1 MGNVR
6 ILSVFKIAGAYVAYV
21 IGSGFA
27 TGQEIVHFFTVYGL
41 ESTIGIIISGILFA
55 LAGGFMISDGVHKG
69 SSGALKIYNEYCG
82 IFIGFLFNMIVPV
95 LLFGSVVIMLA
106 GSAATFEEYFGINY
120 ETGALV
126 MALTVYLS
134 YLLGIRKIVSIMG
147 IFGPAVI
154 MFSVIVGVITFI
166 NSGGVSSITDCES
179 VVFGI
184 IPPADTISGSAILY
198 VSYNISTAAVF
209 FRALGESDISKR
221 EAWAGSF
228 LGAGLLM
235 LSLLSVNLALLSQ
248 GNDIAGFAIP
258 TLHLARE
265 ISPILGTL
273 FSIILLIEIYST
285 AVPMMWSV
293 CSRIA
298 PEGSISAM
306 ITGAVFITI
315 AIICSFTPFE
325 ELIGVIYPYEG
336 RIGLVFLICLLGSK
350 LKGLIISFISRVMW
364 YN

>member
-6 ILSVFKIAGAYVAYV
+6 MFSVFKIAGAYIAYV

-27 TGQEIVHFFTVYGL
+27 TGQEIVHFFTIYGV
-41 ESTIGIIISGILFA
+41 ESVAGIIISGILFGIT
-55 LAGGFMISDGVHKG
+55 GGFMISDGVQKD
-69 SSGALKIYNEYCG
+69 SSGILRIYSDYCG
-82 IFIGFLFNMIVPV
+82 IFIGFLFNMVVPL

-106 GSAATFEEYFGINY
+106 GSAATFEEYFGLEY

-126 MALTVYLS
+126 MALSVYIS
-134 YLLGIRKIVSIMG
+134 YLLGFRKIVSIMG
-147 IFGPAVI
+147 VFGPVVI
-154 MFSVIVGVITFI
+154 MFTVIVGLITFI
-166 NSGGVSSITDCES
+166 NSGSIGLVSGFEEAAS
-179 VVFGI
+179 GI
-184 IPPADTISGSAILY
+184 VPPADTALGSALLY

-209 FRALGESDISKR
+209 FRSLGESGISKK
-221 EAWAGSF
+221 EAWTGSF
-228 LGAGLLM
+228 LGAGLLV
-235 LSLLSVNLALLSQ
+235 LSLLSVNLALLSK
-248 GNDIAGFAIP
+248 GNEIAELSIP

-306 ITGAVFITI
+306 ITGAVFISI
-315 AIICSFTPFE
+315 AIFCSFTPFE